1 MSDGFFTGQ
10 GIIATILGAGQ
21 LTAYYFIAKTLAA
34 MYPAWHVI
42 VWAVAGLFGLEAL
55 LMLGFG
61 LLMLA
66 AGLSD

>member
-10 GIIATILGAGQ
+10 GIIATILGA
-21 LTAYYFIAKTLAA
+21 AI
-34 MYPAWHVI
+34 YPAWHVI
-42 VWAVAGLFGLEAL
+42 VWAVAGLFGLEAI

-61 LLMLA
+61 LIMLA